1 MFDGQSPVSPNQ
13 PPTPAQPRGYV
24 FSVSGA
30 QAGVRLRTKCESAAE
45 DSRPATVGSF
55 LGIRRGKLLIIGLI
69 THISFPTGLGA
80 AELNDYA
87 MSQLDLLGEIK
98 QDESGRAY
106 FQRGITEYPVLGDS
120 ARLATAEEL
129 KLLVEAPSSNRIMIG
144 HLLQDSSIPVFVRI
158 EEMLRKHFAV
168 FGATGVGKSN
178 GVALILRGLLEARP
192 ELRIFL
198 FDPHNE
204 YSDCFDD
211 RARVL
216 NPRNLKLPFW
226 LFNFEEMINVL
237 FRGRSDL
244 ADEVE
249 ILSDMIPIAKTL
261 FAQRMSAA
269 QAGARRSESR
279 SDNNYTVDTPVPY
292 RVQDLVELI
301 SERMGK
307 LENLSTR
314 MRYHRLIRRIETV
327 VKDPRYGFMFN
338 SANIGGDI
346 MVEVLGHLFRLPSEG
361 KPVTVMQLSGFPAEI
376 VDSVV
381 SVVCRMA
388 FDFGLWSDGSAP
400 LLVVCEEAHRYAP
413 AEHALGFEPT
423 RKAVARIAKEGRKYG
438 VYLGLVTQRPAELDS
453 TIISQ
458 CSTLFA
464 MRLANER
471 DQAIVRAAV
480 SDAAASQ
487 LSFVPALG
495 TGEVIAFGEGVA
507 LPIRLRFDQLPEEVS
522 PRAKS
527 GGRARFDAGQSF
539 DKEFTEAVVDR
550 WRGAMDSKKPRS
562 GDELDVV
569 EAAAVKGFVNGSE
582 NSRDSH
588 ERTGHAVAGES
599 PVQLD
604 PVPARSDQGDRP
616 GILRKTPVRGLSE
629 DLQELRDRLRNRRSQ
644 Q

>member
-1 MFDGQSPVSPNQ
+1 
-13 PPTPAQPRGYV
+13 
-24 FSVSGA
+24 
-30 QAGVRLRTKCESAAE
+30 
-45 DSRPATVGSF
+45 
-55 LGIRRGKLLIIGLI
+55 LI
-69 THISFPTGLGA
+69 THISLSTNFGA
-80 AELNDYA
+80 AELDDHA
-87 MSQLDLLGEIK
+87 MSQVELLGEIK
-98 QDESGRAY
+98 PDESGKPF

-120 ARLATAEEL
+120 ARLTTSEEL
-129 KLLVEAPSSNRIMIG
+129 QLLVEAPSSNRIIIG
-144 HLLQDSSIPVFVRI
+144 YLLQDSSIPVFARV
-158 EEMLRKHFAV
+158 EEMLQKHFAV

-178 GVALILRGLLEARP
+178 GVALILRGLLEARR

-204 YSDCFDD
+204 YSGCFED

-244 ADEVE
+244 DDDVE
-249 ILSDMIPIAKTL
+249 ILSDMIPIAKAL
-261 FAQRMSAA
+261 FAQRTSAA
-269 QAGARRSESR
+269 QAGARRSDRR
-279 SDNNYTVDTPVPY
+279 SDNYTVDTPVPY
-292 RVQDLVELI
+292 RLQDLIGLI
-301 SERMGK
+301 DERMGK

-314 MRYHRLIRRIETV
+314 MRYHRLIRRIEAV
-327 VKDPRYGFMFN
+327 VKDPRYGFMFD
-338 SANIGGDI
+338 SANVGGDT

-361 KPVTVMQLSGFPAEI
+361 KPITIMQLSGFPAEV

-381 SVVCRMA
+381 SVLCRMA

-413 AEHALGFEPT
+413 AEHSLGFEPT
-423 RKAVARIAKEGRKYG
+423 RRAVSCIAKEGRKYG
-438 VYLGLVTQRPAELDS
+438 VYLGLVTQRPAELDP

-464 MRLANER
+464 MRLANDR

-507 LPIRLRFDQLPEEVS
+507 LPIRLRFKQLPEDVS
-522 PRAKS
+522 PKAKS
-527 GGRARFDAGQSF
+527 RGRGRFDAGQSL

-550 WRGAMDSKKPRS
+550 WRGAINSKKQRA
-562 GDELDVV
+562 GDELDVA
-569 EAAAVKGFVNGSE
+569 EAAALKGFLNGSE
-582 NSRDSH
+582 NGGGNREH
-588 ERTGHAVAGES
+588 IGYPVTGERPMQS
-599 PVQLD
+599 D
-604 PVPARSDQGDRP
+604 PAPARNGQGSLP
-616 GILRKTPVRGLSE
+616 AILSKTPVGGLSE
-629 DLQELRDRLRNRRSQ
+629 ELQELRDRLRKRNLQR
-644 Q
+644 

>member
-1 MFDGQSPVSPNQ
+1 MLDGQSPALPNQ
-13 PPTPAQPRGYV
+13 PPSPAQPFGYV

-30 QAGVRLRTKCESAAE
+30 QAGVRLRTKSELAAQ

-55 LGIRRGKLLIIGLI
+55 LNIRRGKQLVIGLI
-69 THISFPTGLGA
+69 TQISFPAGFGA
-80 AELNDYA
+80 AELNDYSI
-87 MSQLDLLGEIK
+87 SQVDLLGEIR
-98 QDESGRAY
+98 QDESGKAH
-106 FQRGITEYPVLGDS
+106 FQRGITEYPALGDS
-120 ARLATAEEL
+120 VEVTTAEEL
-129 KLLVEAPSSNRIMIG
+129 KLLVEAPSSNRIMVG
-144 HLLQDSSIPVFVRI
+144 HLVQDTSIPVFVRI

-178 GVALILRGLLEARP
+178 GVALILRELLEARP

-198 FDPHNE
+198 FDAHNE
-204 YSDCFDD
+204 YSDCFND

-249 ILSDMIPIAKTL
+249 ILSDMIPVAKAL
-261 FAQRMSAA
+261 FAQRTSAT

-279 SDNNYTVDTPVPY
+279 NDNNYTVDTPVPY
-292 RVQDLVELI
+292 RVQELVEMI
-301 SERMGK
+301 GERMGK

-314 MRYHRLIRRIETV
+314 TRYHRLIRRIEAV
-327 VKDPRYGFMFN
+327 VKDPRYGFMFI
-338 SANIGGDI
+338 SANVGGDT

-361 KPVTVMQLSGFPAEI
+361 KPVTVMQLSGFPTEI
-376 VDSVV
+376 LDSVV
-381 SVVCRMA
+381 SVLCRMA

-423 RKAVARIAKEGRKYG
+423 RRAVSRIAKEGRKYG
-438 VYLGLVTQRPAELDS
+438 VYLGLVTQRPAELDP

-464 MRLANER
+464 MRLANDR
-471 DQAIVRAAV
+471 DQSIVRAAV

-495 TGEVIAFGEGVA
+495 TGEVIVFGEGVA
-507 LPIRLRFDQLPEEVS
+507 LPIRLRFDQLPEDVS

-527 GGRARFDAGQSF
+527 GGRGRFDAGQSF

-550 WRGAMDSKKPRS
+550 WRGVTNGKTPRAS
-562 GDELDVV
+562 DELDVD
-569 EAAAVKGFVNGSE
+569 EAAAVNGFMNGPES
-582 NSRDSH
+582 SRGNR
-588 ERTGHAVAGES
+588 EPIGYAVTNEI
-599 PVQLD
+599 PLQPD
-604 PVPARSDQGDRP
+604 PVPARNDLGSRP
-616 GILRKTPVRGLSE
+616 GTLSKTPARGLSE

-644 Q
+644 